1 MSNFRGLITE
11 IIFGADQ
18 LFIWCV
24 PIVWLVLTDF
34 KLVLTDLPAGRNRFF
49 SRSLLIHNANIAN
62 NLETM
67 YKYLH
72 IFIKSSRF

>member
-1 MSNFRGLITE
+1 MIL
-11 IIFGADQ
+11 FGADQ
-18 LFIWCV
+18 LSIWCA

-49 SRSLLIHNANIAN
+49 SRSLSIHNANIAN
-62 NLETM
+62 NLEIT

-72 IFIKSSRF
+72 IFVKKPYF

>member
-49 SRSLLIHNANIAN
+49 SRSLSIHNVNIAN

-67 YKYLH
+67 YSYLH
-72 IFIKSSRF
+72 IIIKLP